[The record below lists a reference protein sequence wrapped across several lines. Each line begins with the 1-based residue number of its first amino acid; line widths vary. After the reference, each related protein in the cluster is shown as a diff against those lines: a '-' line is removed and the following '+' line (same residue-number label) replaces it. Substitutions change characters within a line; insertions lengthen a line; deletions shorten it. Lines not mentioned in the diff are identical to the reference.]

1 MKSRPS
7 DSHWVVYGAVAANVG
22 VCAAKFSVAL
32 LFGSAAMLSEAFH
45 SLADSGNELLLLLGL
60 RRSRKPPDR
69 EHPYGYGKEL
79 YFWGLIV
86 ALLLFGIGGG
96 SSIYKGVERLTH
108 PNPPHTSVA
117 NYVVIA
123 VAFAL
128 ESASLW
134 FGIRNLRKRHP
145 NGSLLLAMRRSKDPT
160 VFTVVAE
167 DLAAVAGLTAALLGI
182 SLSQLLHAAWC
193 DAVSS
198 IVVGLI
204 LTSVGI
210 FLASESRKLLVGEA
224 GSQALLDDVRRLAM
238 EDSAVRRVGDAL
250 SMQLGPDDVLVNL
263 DVEFWPQASKDTVPE
278 LIQRLEERIREVH
291 PEVRRLFV
299 QASRLMA

>member
-7 DSHWVVYGAVAANVG
+7 DSHWVVYGAVAANLG
-22 VCAAKFSVAL
+22 VCAAKFTAAILS
-32 LFGSAAMLSEAFH
+32 GSAALMSEALH
-45 SLADSGNELLLLLGL
+45 SLADTGNELLLLWGL
-60 RRSRKPPDR
+60 RRSQKAPDR

-79 YFWGLIV
+79 YFWSLIV
-86 ALLLFGIGGG
+86 ALLLFGAGGG
-96 SSIYKGVERLTH
+96 SSIYEGVQRLIH
-108 PNPPHTSVA
+108 PEPLHASIV
-117 NYVVIA
+117 NYVVIG

-134 FGIRNLRKRHP
+134 LGVRKLRKQQP

-160 VFTVVAE
+160 IFTVVAE
-167 DLAAVAGLTAALLGI
+167 DSAALAGLIAALLGI
-182 SLSQLLHAAWC
+182 SLSQILHASWC
-193 DAVSS
+193 DAVGS

-204 LTSVGI
+204 LASVGI

-224 GSQALLDDVRRLAM
+224 GSQKLLDDVRRLAM
-238 EDSAVRRVGDAL
+238 QDAAVRRVGDAL

-263 DVEFWPQASKDTVPE
+263 DVEFWPQSSRETVPD
-278 LIQRLEERIREVH
+278 LIQRLEEKIREAH

-299 QASRLMA
+299 QASRLTA